1 MRQTTAWFAATAALA
16 ALAGGAAMA
25 ADITNA
31 PNLAHDPTL
40 YLVGYSH
47 LDTEWRWEYPR
58 VINVDLRKT
67 LLDNFAMLEKYPDY
81 IFNFTGSYRYKL
93 MKEYYPDYYEKMKG
107 YIAAGRWYPNGSSVD
122 ENDCNSPSAES
133 IFRNV
138 LYGNEYF
145 RHEFGKASAEYMLP
159 DCFGFPA
166 SLPSIL
172 AHAGIK
178 GFSTAKLAWGGSA
191 PAGGS
196 ESAERTGREGYNGIP
211 FNLGMWEGPDG
222 NSVLS
227 ALNPG
232 AYDGGISTDLSSDRT
247 WTNRINLD
255 GKVSGVFADYH
266 YYGNGDEG
274 GSAHEP
280 DVKMMEAIVDKAM
293 TTIPRG
299 GRRGRGAAAA
309 SPASNA
315 PVQVGEGPVHVI
327 SSKADQMFL
336 DILAMKPD
344 PTPGFP
350 RWKGDLEMV
359 DHGVGAYTS
368 EAYHKRWNRKKEL
381 LADAA
386 EKASVAAQLL
396 GGRPY
401 PQQRLTDAWALLL
414 AGQMHDI
421 LPGTATPQ
429 AYEFAWNDD
438 AIVMNQFSEVLSSAT
453 EAVASA
459 MNTQAKGTAIVV
471 YNPLNIV
478 REDVVRATV
487 SFPAGAPA
495 EVRVLGPEG
504 KEVPAQREGNKVLFL
519 AKVPSV
525 GYAVYDV
532 QPAGAIKTPSPSA
545 LKVTESSLE
554 NARYRVQ
561 LDTNGDVSSI
571 FDKTVKKELL
581 SAPVRLAIKT
591 DNPPSWPAWNMDY
604 SQQKAA
610 PRAYV
615 GGPAKIRITERGPAR
630 VAVEVVRETEGST
643 FAQTIRLAAGEG
655 GNRLEFANVIDWK
668 TTNSNLKATFPLS
681 ASNPLAT
688 YNWDVGTLQRTNDEP
703 RNYELPSHQWV
714 DLTDKDGSYG
724 ATMLTDC
731 KNGTDKPD
739 DNTLRLTLI
748 RAPGG
753 RSYPDQN
760 TQDLGH
766 HEIVYG
772 LAGHAGDWRK
782 EQTDWQ
788 GERLNQPLIAF
799 ESSKHSGKLG
809 KTFSLLKLDNSR
821 VRVLALKKA
830 EESDEVVV
838 RVVEMEG
845 NAQKAVHL
853 TFAAPV
859 AAAREVNGQEQP
871 LGKATLAKGGL
882 VTDFAPYQIHTF
894 AVKLAAAPA
903 KVAAPRFA
911 AVPLQYDRA
920 VATKTG
926 ETSEAGFDGS
936 GGSLPAEMLPGKIA
950 CDGIEFQLAAA
961 TTGRPNALI
970 PHGQQIALPPGKFQ
984 RLYLLAAAA
993 GGDQKAAFRV
1003 GGASAELTVE
1013 DWGGFIG
1020 QWDDRIWDSG
1030 RSTAAVRPGSATR
1043 ARSGGGRFAGLT
1055 PGYIKRAPLAW
1066 YCSHHH
1072 TPDGAN
1078 EAYAYSYLFA
1088 YAVEM
1093 PASAKTLTRPDN
1105 PNIRILAA
1113 TVADESGRVQPAQPL
1128 YDTLKN
1134 LDGDG
1139 GSED

>member
-1 MRQTTAWFAATAALA
+1 MAWFGSAAVGAAW
-16 ALAGGAAMA
+16 AGGTAA

-31 PNLAHDPTL
+31 PDLAHQPTL
-40 YLVGYSH
+40 YAVGYAH
-47 LDTEWRWEYPR
+47 LDTEWRWEYPE
-58 VINVDLRKT
+58 VISNYLRRT
-67 LLDNFAMLEKYPDY
+67 LVDNFALFEKYPHY
-81 IFNFTGSYRYKL
+81 IFNFTGAYRYKL
-93 MKEYYPDYYEKMKG
+93 FKEYYPDLYEKLKTC
-107 YIAAGRWYPNGSSVD
+107 IAAGRWYPNGSSVD
-122 ENDCNSPSAES
+122 ETDVNNPSAES
-133 IFRNV
+133 IVRNV

-145 RHEFGKASAEYMLP
+145 RHEFGTASAEFMLP

-172 AHAGIK
+172 AHAGVK
-178 GFSTAKLAWGGSA
+178 AFSTQKLTWGGSA
-191 PAGGS
+191 ATGGPGS
-196 ESAERTGREGYNGIP
+196 VENTPRSIP
-211 FNLGMWEGPDG
+211 FNVGVWEGPNG
-222 NSVLS
+222 QSVLA

-232 AYDGGISTDLSSDRT
+232 AYDGHITTDLSTDRS

-266 YYGNGDEG
+266 YYGTGDRG
-274 GSAHEP
+274 GAPP
-280 DVKMMEAIVDKAM
+280 DADARMIEAIVDKTK
-293 TTIPRG
+293 TTLPSRGRG
-299 GRRGRGAAAA
+299 GRGRGQAANAA
-309 SPASNA
+309 NAATNQASQE
-315 PVQVGEGPVHVI
+315 VQMGEGPVRVI

-344 PTPGFP
+344 PTPGLP
-350 RWKGDLEMV
+350 RWKGDLEMT
-359 DHGVGAYTS
+359 DHGVGAYSS

-386 EKASVAAQLL
+386 EKSSVAAQWL

-401 PQQRLTDAWALLL
+401 PQQRLTDAWMLLL

-421 LPGTATPQ
+421 LPGTATPL
-429 AYEFAWNDD
+429 AYEYAWNDD
-438 AIVMNQFSEVLSSAT
+438 AIVMNQFSAVLASAT

-459 MNTQAKGTAIVV
+459 LNTQAKGTAIVV
-471 YNPLNIV
+471 YNPLNIA
-478 REDVVRATV
+478 RQDVVRATIA
-487 SFPAGAPA
+487 FPAGAPA
-495 EVRVLGPEG
+495 GVRVLGPDG
-504 KEVPAQREGNKVLFL
+504 KEVPAQREGGKVLFL

-532 QPAGAIKTPSPSA
+532 QPAAPSPGQATATAA

-561 LDTNGDVSSI
+561 LDTNGDVASL
-571 FDKTVKKELL
+571 FDKLVNKELL

-604 SQQKAA
+604 SQQIAP
-610 PRAYV
+610 PRAFV
-615 GGPAKIRITERGPAR
+615 EGPAKVRIAENGPAR
-630 VAVEVVRETEGST
+630 VALEVVRETEGST
-643 FAQTIRLAAGEG
+643 FAQTIRLSAGEA

-668 TTNSNLKATFPLS
+668 SSNCNLKVTFPLS
-681 ASNPLAT
+681 ASNPMAT
-688 YNWDVGTLQRTNDEP
+688 YNWDVGTIQRSTDEP

-714 DLTDKDGSYG
+714 DLTDTNGAYG
-724 ATMLTDC
+724 ATVLTDC
-731 KNGTDKPD
+731 KNGSDKPD
-739 DNTLRLTLI
+739 DHTLRLTLI
-748 RAPGG
+748 RTPGSRG
-753 RSYPDQN
+753 GYRDQA

-830 EESDEVVV
+830 EKSGELIV

-845 NAQKAVHL
+845 QAQKAVHL
-853 TFAAPV
+853 SFAAAV
-859 AAAREVNGQEQP
+859 TAAREVNGQEEP
-871 LGKATLAKGGL
+871 LGKATLTRGGL
-882 VTDFAPYQIHTF
+882 VTDFTPYQIHTF
-894 AVKLAAAPA
+894 AVTLAGAPA

-911 AVPLQYDRA
+911 AVPLRYDRA

-926 ETSEAGFDGS
+926 EASTNGFDGA

-950 CDGIEFQLAAA
+950 YDGIEFQLAPAA
-961 TTGRPNALI
+961 TGQPNAVV
-970 PHGQQIALPPGKFQ
+970 PRGQQIALPPGKFQ

-993 GGDQKAAFRV
+993 GGDQKAVFRV
-1003 GGASAELTVE
+1003 GDSPSELTVQ

-1020 QWDDRIWDSG
+1020 QWDCRIWNSRSRTGDG
-1030 RSTAAVRPGSATR
+1030 RFAG
-1043 ARSGGGRFAGLT
+1043 FAGLT
-1055 PGYIKRAPLAW
+1055 PGFIKRAPLAW
-1066 YCSHHH
+1066 YCTHHH

-1078 EAYAYSYLFA
+1078 DPYAYSYLFA

-1093 PASAKTLTRPDN
+1093 PARAKTLTLPDN

-1113 TVADESGRVQPAQPL
+1113 TVAEEGSRVRPAQPL

-1139 GSED
+1139 GSGD